1 MKKAGRAHSLNLSWD
16 EIGFLCEGMSLA
28 SRPMG
33 LAVKAISEEYSL
45 GPRGAWI
52 TVLIAAKQ
60 VSFPLDLTNVFQI
73 GRSLITAELT
83 RLTEAGLIAYG
94 KSASDGRR
102 VELKLTP
109 LGDSVQ
115 RRVKEELSK
124 LVLERLSS
132 YKREDVLVCAR
143 MLRDFRLPIP
153 GSVGSGRPEDPSV
166 VPTASRAQHAR
177 GEASGEKRRQPA
189 KRAAASASGRRSKQ
203 AP

>member
-1 MKKAGRAHSLNLSWD
+1 MKKAGRAQSLKLSWD

-33 LAVKAISEEYSL
+33 IAVKAITEEYSL

-52 TVLIAAKQ
+52 TVLIAAGQ
-60 VSFPLDLTNVFQI
+60 VFFPLDLTNVFQI

-83 RLTEAGLIAYG
+83 RLTEARLIAYG

-109 LGDSVQ
+109 LGDTVQ

-124 LVLERLSS
+124 LVLRRLSS
-132 YKREDVLVCAR
+132 YNREDALLCAR
-143 MLRDFRLPIP
+143 MLRDFRLPAPAGIE
-153 GSVGSGRPEDPSV
+153 S
-166 VPTASRAQHAR
+166 R
-177 GEASGEKRRQPA
+177 GERQQPA
-189 KRAAASASGRRSKQ
+189 KRTAPMASGRRTRQKR
-203 AP
+203 